1 MLKPFRGPS
10 KGEGSGFL
18 TPDPTL
24 PTPPPAKSCQNKS
37 GWCAPGPGLQAFLH
51 RTMQLVF
58 PRNLQTIRWQHGKL
72 LKGHNSHTCQNRAWG
87 RLAAWYNNKRRS
99 RTSGGWQKSK
109 IRFCPVSLEW
119 AAFTKLLSDM
129 GKSYPYWEG
138 VDIPRYFQPLHYATR
153 NALLRNPRYYI
164 LLQYQKN
171 AVRCNTT

>member
-10 KGEGSGFL
+10 KGEGSGFP

-37 GWCAPGPGLQAFLH
+37 GWCAPGPGLQTFLH

-87 RLAAWYNNKRRS
+87 RLAAWYNNSADPEHQEDGKKA
-99 RTSGGWQKSK
+99 KSD
-109 IRFCPVSLEW
+109 FV
-119 AAFTKLLSDM
+119 LSPWNKQPSQNYYLTW
-129 GKSYPYWEG
+129 GKAILTEKALTYH
-138 VDIPRYFQPLHYATR
+138 DIFSHCITPQEML
-153 NALLRNPRYYI
+153 
-164 LLQYQKN
+164 
-171 AVRCNTT
+171 C